1 MTVQRAGSTS
11 AASTGQRLLMAEAA
25 VVGALVLALFVR
37 ELPSLRREL
46 RIWRMAGGLRAGHRY
61 P

>member
-1 MTVQRAGSTS
+1 MTVQRAGSKS
-11 AASTGQRLLMAEAA
+11 ATNTGQRLLVAEAA
-25 VVGALVLALFVR
+25 VAGALVLALFVR

-46 RIWRMAGGLRAGHRY
+46 RIWRMAGGLRAGNRY